1 MGGSGSKVRGEGGGG
16 GEGWGE
22 KDVVGYFG
30 VDTLNSG
37 F

>member
-1 MGGSGSKVRGEGGGG
+1 MGRLGRGEGG

-22 KDVVGYFG
+22 TAGIIASCQSQ
-30 VDTLNSG
+30 TLSLPHS